1 MDLMEAIDKRRA
13 TPSRYSTAIFL
24 RPFASGFRVR
34 GEPATRR
41 SADFLIESGRCFP
54 RYVGIRHFPRQG
66 TGAAEARAAGRS
78 FQPSTRFRRLTRRH
92 RRSKGIRRR
101 EFSSGYGSNM
111 ALPPGFMVAK
121 DYVRLVRTRPSE
133 VFVPLV
139 HPLGMRT
146 SILAKA
152 STSSSAL
159 AAEGRVRTA
168 GQFVA
173 APVTCVV

>member
-1 MDLMEAIDKRRA
+1 
-13 TPSRYSTAIFL
+13 
-24 RPFASGFRVR
+24 
-34 GEPATRR
+34 
-41 SADFLIESGRCFP
+41 
-54 RYVGIRHFPRQG
+54 
-66 TGAAEARAAGRS
+66 
-78 FQPSTRFRRLTRRH
+78 
-92 RRSKGIRRR
+92 
-101 EFSSGYGSNM
+101 M

-173 APVTCVV
+173 GR